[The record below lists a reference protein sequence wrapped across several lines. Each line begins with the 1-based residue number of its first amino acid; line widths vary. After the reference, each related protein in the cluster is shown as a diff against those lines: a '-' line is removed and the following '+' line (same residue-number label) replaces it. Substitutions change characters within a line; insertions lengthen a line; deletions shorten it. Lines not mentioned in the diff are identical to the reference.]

1 MRIEQNGLH
10 ASITGL
16 QRLHGRLL
24 NTAPLMQQ
32 IGMMLSNST
41 VERFHT
47 GKAPEGQGWRAL
59 KPATIKRKQ
68 HDKVLVDKGDLLD
81 SITFSAGRVSA
92 RIYSNDSNQGKVLAH
107 QFGNPARNLPARAI
121 FGLSQGD
128 REDVE
133 NLAVIWMEEA
143 L

>member
-1 MRIEQNGLH
+1 MRIEQQGLH
-10 ASITGL
+10 AAISGL

-24 NTAPLMQQ
+24 NPAPLMQQ

-81 SITFSAGRVSA
+81 SITFSASRFSA
-92 RIYSNDSNQGKVLAH
+92 RIYSTDRNQDKVRAH
-107 QFGNPARNLPARAI
+107 QFGNERLPARAI

-128 REDVE
+128 REDIE

>member
-1 MRIEQNGLH
+1 MRIEQNGLE
-10 ASITGL
+10 AAIFGL
-16 QRLHGRLL
+16 QRLRGRLL
-24 NTAPLMQQ
+24 NPAPLMQQ

-81 SITFSAGRVSA
+81 SITFSASRFSA
-92 RIYSNDSNQGKVLAH
+92 RIYSTDRNQDKVRAH
-107 QFGNPARNLPARAI
+107 QFGTERLPARAI

-128 REDVE
+128 REDIE

>member
-1 MRIEQNGLH
+1 MRIEQHGLQVVI
-10 ASITGL
+10 SGL

-24 NTAPLMQQ
+24 NPAPLMQQ

-47 GKAPEGQGWRAL
+47 GEAPDGQRWRAL
-59 KPATIKRKQ
+59 KPATIRRKQ
-68 HDKVLVDKGDLLD
+68 HDKVLVDKGDLMD
-81 SITFSAGRVSA
+81 SITFSASPFSA
-92 RIYSNDSNQGKVLAH
+92 RIYATDRNPDKVRAH
-107 QFGNPARNLPARAI
+107 QFGNARLPARAI
-121 FGLSQGD
+121 FGLSRGD
-128 REDVE
+128 REDIE